1 MTLIYAKY
9 DADLINIFKVTSR
22 KTKWPRFLG
31 LPGILYSLG
40 IVSQV
45 NVVVLSDY

>member
-1 MTLIYAKY
+1 MTLIYAKF

-22 KTKWPRFLG
+22 KTKWPRFFG

-45 NVVVLSDY
+45 NVVLRDY